1 MPKTIGVIGLG
12 SLGGFICKHLAGN
25 HTVTKLVIV
34 DYDLV
39 TSQNTLKSIYRP
51 KDIGANKVDALEDI
65 LKSENFG
72 LEVAKINSEYIEGQ
86 TKLPK
91 CDLLI
96 DCRDFV
102 CDRLGEIDVR
112 VYISGRDVIIDC
124 RKMVCVY
131 KPYQGEY
138 NLQLNKSEIS
148 KAAFLVSDLIIRNKF
163 SSLIQNSSVERINI
177 DLLDELIKTSIE
189 QQSKDQLDIIYDD
202 NKFTKKITRLDQ
214 AITPTIYM
222 NSKDKVE
229 VILGPIRES
238 IFPGSLKEPSDVIRF
253 MGRFVERY
261 GHGKN
266 YIIFVNKINKTL
278 EFIEETGAA

>member
-1 MPKTIGVIGLG
+1 MLKTIGIIGLG
-12 SLGGFICKHLAGN
+12 SFGGFICKHLASN
-25 HTVTKLVIV
+25 HSVTKLVIV

-39 TSQNTLKSIYRP
+39 SSENTLKSIYRP
-51 KDIGANKVDALEDI
+51 KDIGINKVDALEDI

-72 LEVAKINSEYIEGQ
+72 LEVSKINSEYIEGQ
-86 TKLPK
+86 TKIPS

-131 KPYQGEY
+131 RPYHGKY
-138 NLQLNKSEIS
+138 NLQLTKTEIN
-148 KAAFLVSDLIIRNKF
+148 KAAFLVSDLLVRNKF
-163 SSLIQNSSVERINI
+163 KILMENNSVERINI
-177 DLLDELIKTSIE
+177 DLLDEIIANSLE
-189 QQSKDQLDIIYDD
+189 QNKDQIDIIYDD
-202 NKFTKKITRLDQ
+202 NKYTKKITRLDQ
-214 AITPTIYM
+214 SIAPTIYM
-222 NSKDKVE
+222 NCKDKVE
-229 VILGPIRES
+229 VIIGPIRET

-261 GHGKN
+261 GSGKN
-266 YIIFVNKINKTL
+266 YVIFVNKINKQI